1 MLQERLD
8 LAGKREHAAI
18 PKVIQGF
25 LAQTVPGAEG
35 CDAFGGVLLVRVNN
49 GLAIGSVAVAMAR
62 GFERGTQRGMVEN
75 LAVEDQPQVAVLV
88 RHRLMAARDVYNGEA
103 AEPEIAPWI
112 AIISEVIW
120 APMTNGIGHALDGG
134 DRFLGRLSG
143 DVTCDSAHAKRQDV
157 KPVPHCN
164 MSGRAAEL
172 CSNVRCAATP
182 ASASRVPAALC
193 RRVGI
198 QDLHSQVLLLAGGVH
213 RLDGEGER
221 DHGRAHSHLSAVRRS
236 FRTGRA
242 LRVGSAGGALPRSR

>member
-25 LAQTVPGAEG
+25 LAQTVPGEEETACILVPDGEREHAAEA
-35 CDAFGGVLLVRVNN
+35 CDAIGAVLLVRVNN

-134 DRFLGRLSG
+134 DRSEEH
-143 DVTCDSAHAKRQDV
+143 TS
-157 KPVPHCN
+157 
-164 MSGRAAEL
+164 
-172 CSNVRCAATP
+172 
-182 ASASRVPAALC
+182 
-193 RRVGI
+193 
-198 QDLHSQVLLLAGGVH
+198 
-213 RLDGEGER
+213 
-221 DHGRAHSHLSAVRRS
+221 
-236 FRTGRA
+236 
-242 LRVGSAGGALPRSR
+242 